1 MFKIKSLLGATLLVG
16 MTTIGWQS
24 SIKAEQKTAL
34 GNLYS
39 EEFLTQ
45 VSNMMNSTLPMIVE
59 EGVRWDSSYAGPGKT
74 LSYNY
79 TMLDYS
85 ASEIDGKMLANTI
98 RPDLTDTICT
108 TPETQLFP
116 NNGVLLNFNY
126 YGRDRNL
133 ITRIEVAPDD
143 CK

>member
-1 MFKIKSLLGATLLVG
+1 MSKVKYLFGAMLVC
-16 MTTIGWQS
+16 MTTIGWQPS
-24 SIKAEQKTAL
+24 SKAEQKTAF

-45 VSNMMNSTLPMIVE
+45 VSSMMNTTLPMMVE
-59 EGVRWDSSYAGPGKT
+59 EGVQLDSSYAGPGKT
-74 LSYNY
+74 LNYNY

-85 ASEIDGKMLANTI
+85 ASQIDGKMFANTI
-98 RPDLTDTICT
+98 RHDLTNTICT
-108 TPETQLFP
+108 TPETQIFP

-126 YGRDRNL
+126 YDRDRSL
-133 ITRIEVAPDD
+133 ITRVEVAPTD